1 MSTTAKW
8 PLRPAAAMYRP
19 LEVKSRVYGP
29 KSAHFSEKRPQKFP
43 QAISQRITSRQE
55 YDIAL
60 QLKKKFFFF
69 FEADLI
75 KEAKMFMN
83 LET

>member
-43 QAISQRITSRQE
+43 QAISQRIASRQE

-60 QLKKKFFFF
+60 QLKNFFF